1 VLSSTTGFAT
11 ITTTP
16 SLQNGGGDGGGSGL
30 SSKSKG
36 IIGGVV
42 GGVGGAIL
50 LGGIALVCWR
60 IWGRKKNV
68 PDDYDDFR
76 SEGTAVETSPGHKKE
91 GSGVADDNAHMDR
104 YTPQLPQVRPNAAA
118 NF

>member
-1 VLSSTTGFAT
+1 VPNSS
-11 ITTTP
+11 
-16 SLQNGGGDGGGSGL
+16 SDNSSGL
-30 SSKSKG
+30 SDDSKK

-60 IWGRKKNV
+60 IWGRRRT
-68 PDDYDDFR
+68 PGEEDDYGSAGSLKRDNGP
-76 SEGTAVETSPGHKKE
+76 SGQLTADTEDPLQRYQTPGK
-91 GSGVADDNAHMDR
+91 
-104 YTPQLPQVRPNAAA
+104 PNAAA